1 MVEVTL
7 VACPLCHRNNNS
19 QRLLCIYCGGQLPVI
34 EGSEFHKLPVVR
46 PMEETELGVNLIF
59 FPEESLVDQHTRHEI
74 ESVSRLSAELVD
86 LYLQVKSPIPLLR
99 LQDETDA
106 SLTRH
111 RLLAAGVRTAM
122 IPDADLTLKQL
133 PHRIRQVV
141 WQSDSLDLWGADQT
155 LLARL
160 PWSTVT
166 LLVFGALRFKQ
177 TQVIEANNVYGR
189 GREIKDVSENV
200 TEELTID
207 LFGGN
212 LQHHFRIRSDS
223 FDYSCLGNRKR
234 LLVAEN
240 FREFCTMLTERATQA
255 TIDRGFRQVTRLIEP
270 VWPLEKSTERL
281 PLKRIGVGKVTSES
295 VVLADNQAQ
304 LTRYS
309 RMLFLLRSR
318 QIWQPSGM
326 KNEE

>member
-7 VACPLCHRNNNS
+7 VACPLCNRNNNS

-34 EGSEFHKLPVVR
+34 EGSEFHKLPIVR

-59 FPEESLVDQHTRHEI
+59 FPEESLIDQYTRHEI
-74 ESVSRLSAELVD
+74 ETVSRLSAELVD
-86 LYLQVKSPIPLLR
+86 LYLQAKSPVPILR

-111 RLLAAGVRTAM
+111 RLLAAGVRTA
-122 IPDADLTLKQL
+122 IITDADLTLKQL
-133 PHRIRQVV
+133 PHRVRQVA
-141 WQSDSLDLWGADQT
+141 WHADSLDVWGPDQT
-155 LLARL
+155 LLARV
-160 PWSTVT
+160 PWSTLT

-177 TQVIEANNVYGR
+177 TQVVEANSMYGR
-189 GREIKDVSENV
+189 GREIKDVSENM

-207 LFGGN
+207 FFGET
-212 LQHHFRIRSDS
+212 LQQHFRIRSDS
-223 FDYSCLGNRKR
+223 FDYSCLGNQKR

-240 FREFCTMLTERATQA
+240 FREFCAMLAERATQA
-255 TIDRGFRQVTRLIEP
+255 TINQEFRQVTRLIEP

-281 PLKRIGVGKVTSES
+281 PLKRIGVGKVASES

-326 KNEE
+326 KK

>member
-7 VACPLCHRNNNS
+7 VACPLCNRNNNS

-34 EGSEFHKLPVVR
+34 EGAEFQKLPIVR

-59 FPEESLVDQHTRHEI
+59 FPEESLIDQHTKQEI
-74 ESVSRLSAELVD
+74 ETVTRLPAELID
-86 LYLQVKSPIPLLR
+86 LYLQVKTPVPIAR
-99 LQDETDA
+99 LQDESDA
-106 SLTRH
+106 NLTRH
-111 RLLAAGVRTAM
+111 RLLGAGVRTAM
-122 IPDADLTLKQL
+122 IRDEDLQLKQF
-133 PHRIRQVV
+133 PQRVRQVA
-141 WQSDSLDLWGADQT
+141 WQSETIDVWGTDQN
-155 LLARL
+155 LLAKIPWLGLRL
-160 PWSTVT
+160 I
-166 LLVFGALRFKQ
+166 VFGSLRFKQ
-177 TQVIEANNVYGR
+177 TQVVEANSMYGR
-189 GREIKDVSENV
+189 GREVKDVSENI

-207 LFGGN
+207 FFGET
-212 LQHHFRIRSDS
+212 LRQHFRIRSDS

-240 FREFCTMLTERATQA
+240 FRELCAILTEKATQA
-255 TIDRGFRQVTRLIEP
+255 TVDRSFREVTRLMEP

-281 PLKRIGVGKVTSES
+281 PLKRIGVGKVASES

-318 QIWQPSGM
+318 QLWHPVGM
-326 KNEE
+326 KN